1 MSASFAING
10 RFLMQDA
17 TGVQRYALN
26 VARALDAVLGAD
38 AQIPII
44 APAGAADPGLHH
56 VPLLQSGW
64 LSGHAWEQ
72 VVLPALW
79 RGRLLNL
86 CNTAP
91 AVKSDQIVCIHDANI
106 FAAPDSYSRIFRS
119 VYHNLQ
125 PRLARHSARI
135 ATVSHAAAR
144 QLARHLPIRVEDIAV
159 LPNGHEHALSWDPTL
174 AQIAPKFLA
183 DTFTANNRRFVLALG
198 SRARHKNLALLVKAA
213 DGLDELGI
221 DVVIAGGD
229 AGIFA
234 PGTLEERP
242 NIHLM
247 GRVSDHDLAYLLD
260 RALCLVF
267 PSLTE
272 GFGLPIVEAM
282 ARGCPVVASHS
293 ASMPEVCGDAALLAS
308 PFDPAA
314 WISHIRALNGSPQL
328 SRDLVGRGHEQVQ
341 HFSWSQTANGYLQLL
356 EQPAAQ
362 LSTYRAPATVA
373 SRMTAVVATRG
384 RPDIVTAT
392 VRHLLATQ
400 VLKPEAF
407 IVSCVELSDAG
418 DLVSDPNVTIVT
430 GPPGLAAQRNTAL
443 ANLPASTEVVAFF
456 DDDFVADKNWLAI
469 TMRTFRDESQV
480 VAFTGRV
487 VADGIKGPGISFEEA
502 LRMVETASPDD
513 KTWTE
518 PYSPYGCNMAFRVSA
533 IGEIRFDERLVL
545 YGWLEDR
552 DFAAALSKRG
562 GRLVKSAE
570 AFGVHMGAKNGRVSG
585 ERLGYSQIVNPL
597 YMLRKGTMTLVKV
610 ADHILCNMASNFGRA
625 AWPEPFVDRRGRV
638 RGNLL
643 AILDVLRGRLEPERA
658 EALPATTNRSARA
671 GWKWRRDDV

>member
-26 VARALDAVLGAD
+26 VARALDAELAAD

-44 APAGAADPGLHH
+44 APTGAVDPGLRH

-72 VVLPALW
+72 IVLPALW

-119 VYHNLQ
+119 VYHSLQ
-125 PRLARHSARI
+125 PRLVRHSARI

-183 DTFTANNRRFVLALG
+183 DAFTANNRRFVLALG

-242 NIHLM
+242 NIRLM
-247 GRVSDHDLAYLLD
+247 GRVSDHDLAYLLE

-314 WISHIRALNGSPQL
+314 WISHIRALKGSPQL
-328 SRDLVGRGHEQVQ
+328 SRDLVGRGHEQVR
-341 HFSWSQTANGYLQLL
+341 HFSWSQTAKGYLQLL

-362 LSTYRAPATVA
+362 LSTYRAPRPVA

-456 DDDFVADKNWLAI
+456 DDDFVADKNWLAA
-469 TMRTFRDESQV
+469 TMRTFRDESQI

-487 VADGIKGPGISFEEA
+487 VADGIKGPGINFEEA
-502 LRMVETASPDD
+502 LRMVETASSDD

-552 DFAAALSKRG
+552 DFAAALAKRG
-562 GRLVKSAE
+562 GRLVRSAE
-570 AFGVHMGAKNGRVSG
+570 AFGVHMGAKSGRVSG
-585 ERLGYSQIVNPL
+585 ERLGYSQIANPL

-610 ADHILCNMASNFGRA
+610 ADHILSNMASNFGRA

-643 AILDVLRGRLEPERA
+643 AIWDVLRGRLEPERA
-658 EALPATTNRSARA
+658 EALPTTTNGPARA